1 MYPTMA
7 SNGDTVREIPIV
19 LHDGTILRKK
29 KEYEKNKRYSEIIIQ
44 VNNNSNESK
53 NIW

>member
-29 KEYEKNKRYSEIIIQ
+29 KEYEKNAYTLMME
-44 VNNNSNESK
+44 NGCTYLFF
-53 NIW
+53 

>member
-44 VNNNSNESK
+44 VNDDANENK
-53 NIW
+53 NIQ